1 MQIAASHNRIDD
13 SHDAVARASRDVR
26 EKLGTTP
33 DLGVVFVSRDHAD
46 FTELP
51 ALINELLGCRQ
62 LIGCTAET
70 VAGGAEEI
78 ENGPAL
84 SLWAATLPGVELRT
98 FHVRFA
104 RTPDGLVCDG
114 LPDPQTV
121 ANPTAALFLG
131 DPYTCAV
138 DSVIDRFAD
147 DAPGLPLM
155 GGMASSASSAGENAL
170 YINGE
175 TVHSGG
181 VGVLI
186 GGGISMRSVVSQGCR
201 PVGPPLVVTNA
212 ERNVVRELGGQPAM
226 LRLQEVYDAASERDQ
241 FLLQRGPHM
250 GLVINEYQEQFER
263 GDFLIA
269 NITGGDRETG
279 ALQLGNSVRTGQ
291 TVRFH
296 VRDAQTADE
305 DLREL
310 LSASLGSG
318 PSPAGA
324 LLFSCNGRG
333 TRLFPQPNHDAG
345 VIQELAGPLPLAGF
359 FAQGELGPVGG
370 ANHLH
375 GFTASV
381 ALFAKE

>member
-1 MQIAASHNRIDD
+1 MQFAASHNRIDD
-13 SHDAVARASRDVR
+13 SQDAVMQVCRSVR
-26 EKLGTTP
+26 EKLGSAA
-33 DLGVVFVSRDHAD
+33 DLGVLFVSRDHAG

-51 ALINELLGCRQ
+51 VLINELLGCRQ

-70 VAGGAEEI
+70 VVGGAEEI
-78 ENGPAL
+78 ESGPAL
-84 SLWAATLPGVELRT
+84 SLWAATLPGVQLRS
-98 FHVRFA
+98 FQVRFA

-114 LPDPQTV
+114 LPDPHAVT
-121 ANPTAALFLG
+121 NPGAVLFLG

-138 DSVIDRFAD
+138 DSVISRFAD
-147 DAPGLPLM
+147 ELPGLPLL
-155 GGMASSASSAGENAL
+155 GGMASAASAPGENAL
-170 YINGE
+170 YVNGE
-175 TVHSGG
+175 TVHRGG

-186 GGGISMRSVVSQGCR
+186 GGAVSVRSVVSQGCR
-201 PVGPPLVVTNA
+201 PVGPPLVITRS
-212 ERNVVRELGGQPAM
+212 ERNIVRELGGQPAM
-226 LRLQEVYDAASERDQ
+226 LRLQEVFDAASERDQ
-241 FLLQRGPHM
+241 FLLQRGPHV
-250 GLVINEYQEQFER
+250 GLVINEYQDQFER

-269 NITGGDRETG
+269 NVIGGDRDTG
-279 ALQLGNSVRTGQ
+279 ALQLGNVVRMGQ

-310 LSASLGSG
+310 LSASLNSG

-381 ALFAKE
+381 ALFAQ